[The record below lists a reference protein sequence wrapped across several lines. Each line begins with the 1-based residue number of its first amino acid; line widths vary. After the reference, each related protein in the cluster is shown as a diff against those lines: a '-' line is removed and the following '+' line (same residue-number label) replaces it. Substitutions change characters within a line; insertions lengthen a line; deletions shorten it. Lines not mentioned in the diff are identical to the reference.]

1 MVQLID
7 RLRDFAFFRTL
18 DADTLTALVEQGEW
32 YALAGGS
39 ELFKQGSPSTFLY
52 FLIAGR
58 LIVVRDGA
66 EGDEVVGYIRAGEPV
81 GEMSL
86 LSGEPH
92 SASVYALRDTELLAL
107 PRREFVMLLDRE
119 PDLAKALSLA
129 VLQRARHPRAS
140 YQQSS
145 PKVFAL
151 ISTSPA
157 IDIDARA
164 RAICREIARYGVKVK
179 CVVESNGEGPIES
192 LDSDELEHD
201 VIVLASRIA
210 DSSWYRFVLRHADR
224 FFVLARRDA
233 RPPRPFPLSP
243 DEESPAR
250 RFRLVDL
257 VMIHEGLTSSTVRE
271 WADAVEANRIF
282 HWRSDAD
289 IGRLAR
295 VIAGKSIGLVL
306 SGGGARAYAHI
317 GAVRAIRESGLP
329 IDFVGGAS
337 MGAIVAACVAMG
349 WRDEEIEARIR
360 DGFVS
365 SNPLGDH
372 ILPVVALTRGRRVET
387 RLETHFGEALI
398 EDLQTPFYCSSSELV
413 SGAAKIHR
421 TGLLRGALR
430 ASVALPGIL
439 PPVVDDGEL
448 LVDGAVIDNFP
459 TGVMSVMHR
468 GITIGIDVAEEGTIS
483 ADDFRDPPSFFR
495 WVSRHG
501 LKSAPP
507 IVSLL
512 MRAATARREIAA
524 TAHPADIMI
533 APVIPGVELRDWKK
547 YDSAVAAGYE
557 ATKQTLTEHWKDLQA
572 IAKVTASSE

>member
-7 RLRDFAFFRTL
+7 RLREFSFFRTL
-18 DADTLTALVEQGEW
+18 DADTLTALIEQGEW

-39 ELFKQGSPSTFLY
+39 ELFAQGSSSNFLY

-58 LIVVRDGA
+58 LIVVRGGA

-179 CVVESNGEGPIES
+179 CCVETNGEAPIES

-271 WADAVEANRIF
+271 WADTVEANRIF

-349 WRDEEIEARIR
+349 WRDDEIETRIR
-360 DGFVS
+360 DSFVS

-387 RLETHFGEALI
+387 RLEKNFGEALI
-398 EDLQTPFYCSSSELV
+398 EELQTPFYCVSSELV
-413 SGAAKIHR
+413 GGGAKLHR
-421 TGLLRGALR
+421 AGRLRTALR

-448 LVDGAVIDNFP
+448 LVDGAVVDNFP
-459 TGVMSVMHR
+459 TGAMAVMHR

-483 ADDFRDPPSFFR
+483 AEDFRDPPGFFK
-495 WVSRHG
+495 WVGQHG
-501 LKSAPP
+501 LSSAPP